1 MPPVPDTP
9 DISVIIL
16 TLNEERDLPGCL
28 ESLTWC
34 DDVHVLDSGS
44 TDRTAELA
52 TAAGATVAVNPFQ
65 SFGQQRNWALD
76 HCPLKHGWV
85 LFLDADERVTPA
97 MLAELTEKTAHAP
110 DTIAGYY
117 CCWALMLGE
126 RWLKRAD
133 NFPKWQF
140 RLLRR
145 GRARFTDFGH
155 GQKEDQ
161 VEGEIGY
168 IKEPYLHYA
177 FGGGWEVW
185 QKRHRKYAKQEAAA
199 RLASD
204 VPLSRIFSRHASQRN
219 PAIKRLVS
227 RLPGWPLFRFSYTYV
242 LRGGFLEGREAWEY
256 CRRLAWYEALIQ
268 HEMRQ
273 VRHHS

>member
-1 MPPVPDTP
+1 MSVAPP
-9 DISVIIL
+9 ISVIIL

-28 ESLTWC
+28 ASLTWC

-44 TDRTAELA
+44 QDDTIAIAE
-52 TAAGATVAVNPFQ
+52 AAGAKVSVNKFA

-76 HCPLKHGWV
+76 HCGARHPWV

-97 MLAELTEKTAHAP
+97 LLEELETTTANAP
-110 DTIAGYY
+110 ESIAGYY
-117 CCWALMLGE
+117 LCWALMLGE

-140 RLLRR
+140 RLLRQ

-155 GQKEDQ
+155 GQKEAGVD
-161 VEGEIGY
+161 GELGY

-185 QKRHRKYAKQEAAA
+185 EQRHRKYARQEAAA

-204 VPLSRIFSRHASQRN
+204 VPLTAIFSPHASQRN
-219 PAIKRLVS
+219 PAIKRLVGG
-227 RLPGWPLFRFSYTYV
+227 LPGWPLLRFCYTYV

-256 CRRLAWYEALIQ
+256 CRRICWYEGQIQ
-268 HEMRQ
+268 REMRALKKNQ
-273 VRHHS
+273 SSG

>member
-1 MPPVPDTP
+1 MPGAA

-16 TLNEERDLPGCL
+16 TLNEARDLPDCL
-28 ESLTWC
+28 ASLNWC

-44 TDRTAELA
+44 HDDTVKIAH
-52 TAAGATVAVNPFQ
+52 AAGATVSVNPFQ

-76 HCPLKHGWV
+76 HCPTKHPWV

-97 MLAELTEKTAHAP
+97 MLAEMILKTNTAP
-110 DTIAGYY
+110 ESVAGYY
-117 CCWALMLGE
+117 CCWALMLNE

-140 RLLRR
+140 RLLRH

-155 GQKEDQ
+155 GQKE
-161 VEGEIGY
+161 GEVDGTLEY
-168 IKEPYLHYA
+168 IREPYLHYA

-185 QKRHRKYAKQEAAA
+185 KKRHHKYARQEAVA
-199 RLASD
+199 RRASD
-204 VPLSRIFSRHASQRN
+204 VPLGRIFSRHASERN
-219 PAIKRLVS
+219 PAIKRLVT
-227 RLPGWPLFRFSYTYV
+227 RLPGWPLLRFCYTYF

-256 CRRLAWYEALIQ
+256 CKRICWYEHQIKK
-268 HEMRQ
+268 EMRNLAKAK
-273 VRHHS
+273 R